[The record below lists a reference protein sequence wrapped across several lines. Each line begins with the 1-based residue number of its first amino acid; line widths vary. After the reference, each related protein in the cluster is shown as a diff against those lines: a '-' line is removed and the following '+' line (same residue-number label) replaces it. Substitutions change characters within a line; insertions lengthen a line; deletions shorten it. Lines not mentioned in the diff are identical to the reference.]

1 MRMIIKENQLVI
13 ITEPKIIY
21 FEFPKNNDN
30 SLMHETVFIIKHNQL
45 LAEHKM
51 KNKISRLSSKQ
62 KHGNDIHGH
71 GKQ

>member
-30 SLMHETVFIIKHNQL
+30 SLMHETVFIIKHN
-45 LAEHKM
+45 
-51 KNKISRLSSKQ
+51 
-62 KHGNDIHGH
+62 
-71 GKQ
+71 